1 MINKVSELTPKERA
15 FCRYRAR
22 GSNATQAYRL
32 AWNRPRLNSNSA
44 SSRAAEV
51 GRRPRVIAHLN
62 ALFHEATKSEL
73 LSHGEYLDRVK
84 RDWEHAREVGNLTAA
99 ASFARLAGQAIGSLT
114 DTIDVRQT
122 VDNSVLIGKLEGIL
136 DETALQALRD
146 QFNARDT
153 FH

>member
-1 MINKVSELTPKERA
+1 MTSKVSELTPRERA

-32 AWNRPRLNSNSA
+32 AWNRPKLNSNSA

-62 ALFHEATKSEL
+62 DLFREAKKSDL
-73 LSHGEYLDRVK
+73 LSHGAYLDSLTS
-84 RDWEHAREVGNLTAA
+84 DLSIAREHGNWTAV
-99 ASFARLAGQAIGSLT
+99 ASLQRLVGQAIGSLSDTMVVEERT
-114 DTIDVRQT
+114 DPE
-122 VDNSVLIGKLEGIL
+122 VLLKRLEGVL
-136 DETALQALRD
+136 DANAIEQLRRVLS
-146 QFNARDT
+146 AKDT

>member
-1 MINKVSELTPKERA
+1 MTSKVSELTPKERA

-32 AWNRPRLNSNSA
+32 AWNRPKLNSNSA

-51 GRRPRVIAHLN
+51 GRRPRVIAHLSD
-62 ALFHEATKSEL
+62 LFHEARKADL
-73 LSHGEYLDRVK
+73 LSHAEYLDRVK

-122 VDNSVLIGKLEGIL
+122 VDSDVLIGKLEGIL
-136 DETALQALRD
+136 GENALNALRD
-146 QFNARDT
+146 QFSAKDT